1 MNEAVCPS
9 CGAGAIDEAG
19 KCVYCGTQR
28 QPSAGVGVSTAGG
41 RRTTPKENLNSPEFL
56 RRELVKEISFLEGQ
70 YRDTAHPSI
79 LKKLENAQN
88 KLRALA

>member
-9 CGAGAIDEAG
+9 CGAGAIDETG

-28 QPSAGVGVSTAGG
+28 QPLSGVGVWPAGG
-41 RRTTPKENLNSPEFL
+41 RRPTPKANLNSPEFL
-56 RRELVKEISFLEGQ
+56 RKELVKEISFLESQ
-70 YRDTAHPSI
+70 YKETTHPSI

-88 KLRALA
+88 KLRALT